1 MKEYS
6 VSVQEILEKQIIV
19 KAESEEEAYQKV
31 KEMYDNEE
39 IVLDSQDFFDKK
51 IIVDGEMID
60 GEINWMVNKQQD

>member
-60 GEINWMVNKQQD
+60 GEIDWMVNKQQD

>member
-1 MKEYS
+1 MKEYL

-60 GEINWMVNKQQD
+60 GEINWMVNK